1 MTEYLR
7 PFLKIII
14 VFIIAGVLL
23 NDIGLY
29 FYTSYQG
36 QQTARNVSDLFS
48 SRLKKGSSTGILVKE
63 ANEIA
68 AEHGARFIGYKF
80 DADNVTTEVEVEVNR
95 TVIIKRV
102 EALKDFTKIR
112 MKSTA
117 RIRQ

>member
-1 MTEYLR
+1 
-7 PFLKIII
+7 LKIII

-36 QQTARNVSDLFS
+36 QQAARNVSDLFS
-48 SRLKKGSSTGILVKE
+48 SRLKGTSSTGILVKQ

-68 AEHGARFIGYKF
+68 EDRGARFIGYKF
-80 DADNVTTEVEVEVNR
+80 DGDNVTTEVELDVNR

>member
-36 QQTARNVSDLFS
+36 QQAARNVSDLFS
-48 SRLKKGSSTGILVKE
+48 SRLKKSNSTGILVEE
-63 ANEIA
+63 ANKIA
-68 AEHGARFIGYKF
+68 AERGARFIGYKF
-80 DADNVTTEVEVEVNR
+80 EGDNVTTEVEVDVNR
-95 TVIIKRV
+95 TVVIKRI
-102 EALKDFTKIR
+102 EALEDFTKVKIT
-112 MKSTA
+112 STA